1 MDFMGGEAR
10 IRALVAFAVAFEAV
24 MVAAAIG
31 LGLWL
36 RAILRTEA
44 RTEGPKVEVARM
56 GGHESLITIMSN
68 PAQIA
73 PRIQIKRALVR
84 SFVLL
89 AAK

>member
-1 MDFMGGEAR
+1 MDFIGGEAR

-24 MVAAAIG
+24 MVAAATG
-31 LGLWL
+31 LGLGL
-36 RAILRTEA
+36 RGIL

-56 GGHESLITIMSN
+56 EDHESLITMMSN
-68 PAQIA
+68 PAQIT